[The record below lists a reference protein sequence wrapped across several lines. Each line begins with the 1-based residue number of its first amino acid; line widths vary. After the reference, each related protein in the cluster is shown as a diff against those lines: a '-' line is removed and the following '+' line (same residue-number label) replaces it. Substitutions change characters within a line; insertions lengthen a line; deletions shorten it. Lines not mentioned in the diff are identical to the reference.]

1 MSGREL
7 FDRPSYNINIVRIG
21 SISLDK
27 RIRSCLAMPVRQS
40 VPDQGCIKV
49 PACSDI
55 AYLIRQLADT
65 NHDHHGD
72 RVGTEA

>member
-27 RIRSCLAMPVRQS
+27 RIRSCLAMPCANLFQTRDV
-40 VPDQGCIKV
+40 
-49 PACSDI
+49 
-55 AYLIRQLADT
+55 
-65 NHDHHGD
+65 
-72 RVGTEA
+72 